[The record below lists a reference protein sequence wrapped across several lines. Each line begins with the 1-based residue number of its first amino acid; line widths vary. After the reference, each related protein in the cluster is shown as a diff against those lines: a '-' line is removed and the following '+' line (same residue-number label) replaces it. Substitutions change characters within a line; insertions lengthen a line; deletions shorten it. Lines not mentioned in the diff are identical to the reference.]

1 MKKIISVLL
10 VLLLTFSIMTPLSVM
25 SSAKTIDASSLKK
38 VNYVC
43 TKETSKVSQS
53 GSTISSSIDY
63 TFDSK
68 GYLTQK
74 VETEKSLYGSS
85 STQTTNSYN
94 SMGYHTKEQIK
105 ERGSLLGGGDSTT
118 TKTYDEKGNLT
129 KSVKTETSFGMKETT
144 TVTNTYDSKSNLIK
158 TVEAY
163 KSGSDTST
171 ETTTKTYDESN
182 RVIKEVY
189 SYKDSDGY
197 TESSSETYTFDSKG
211 NLIKYV
217 FTEKNSEGYSNTETT
232 VNTFDSKGN
241 ITKEVVTVKGSELNS
256 TATTTYTYDTKG
268 NNTQVLSDYSDSDGY
283 KKTAKTVRTF
293 NADGNITKSVSER
306 SNSENET
313 SSVIV
318 TYTYDSKKNLT
329 KMVTKSTDSDGSS
342 TTTETYA
349 YDSKGNVTKEVT
361 EVFEKYADGEEEYS
375 KITTTYTYN
384 SKSLITKTVYVIKD
398 SDIGDMTGTITNTYD
413 ANDNLIKSVTVL
425 KDSDS
430 NSATNTNT
438 YEYAPVKGALYADME
453 NNMVYSYYNSY
464 AYTGKAIKP
473 GIKIETIMNKI
484 LEQGVDYKLSY
495 TNNTNIGTAK
505 IKVTFVGDYEDYDA
519 VTLPFKIVLGQVKGL
534 KATPESKKITLEWN
548 SVAGATGY
556 YVYEYNASTQK
567 YTKLKTVKTNKV
579 TISDLKPS
587 TSHTYAVKAYKTVD
601 KSEITGAYSS
611 KLSVKTLKQ
620 TPEIKLSKTSAT
632 MYLGGSMT
640 LKATTYPA
648 NVKVTWKSSDKSVAT
663 VSSSG
668 KVTAV
673 KNGTATITGQFTYNN
688 KTYKVS
694 CKVTVKT
701 PSIKLN
707 KTSVT
712 VSPKASVTLK
722 ATCLPSTATVKW
734 ASSNTSVAKV
744 SSTGKITGVKKG
756 TATVT
761 ASFTYGS
768 KTYKATCKV
777 TVK

>member
-25 SSAKTIDASSLKK
+25 SSAKTIDASSLEKL
-38 VNYVC
+38 NYVC
-43 TKETSKVSQS
+43 TKETSKTGMS
-53 GSTISSSIDY
+53 GSTMSSSIVY

-74 VETEKSLYGSS
+74 VATEKNLYGSS
-85 STQTTNSYN
+85 SETTTNSYN
-94 SMGYHTKEQIK
+94 GMGYHTKEQIK
-105 ERGSLLGGGDSTT
+105 NKGSLLGGDSTT

-129 KSVKTETSFGMKETT
+129 KSVKTETSFGTKETT

-197 TESSSETYTFDSKG
+197 TESSSETYTFDGKG

-217 FTEKNSEGYSNTETT
+217 FTEKNSEGYNNTETT
-232 VNTFDSKGN
+232 VNTLDSKGN
-241 ITKEVVTVKGSELNS
+241 ITKQVVTAKGSELNS

-306 SNSENET
+306 SDSENEK
-313 SSVIV
+313 SSEIV

-361 EVFEKYADGEEEYS
+361 EEIDKYADGEESYS
-375 KITTTYTYN
+375 KISWAYTYN
-384 SKSLITKTVYVIKD
+384 SKGLITKMVYVVKD
-398 SDIGDMTGTITNTYD
+398 SDIGDMTATITNTYD
-413 ANDNLIKSVTVL
+413 ANDNLIKSV
-425 KDSDS
+425 
-430 NSATNTNT
+430 NSYKIDGLGSVTETKT
-438 YEYAPVKGALYADME
+438 FEYAPVKGALYADTE

-473 GIKIETIMNKI
+473 GIIIKTITDKV

-519 VTLPFKIVLGQVKGL
+519 VTFPFKIVLGQVKGL

-648 NVKVTWKSSDKSVAT
+648 DVKVTWKSSDKSVAT

-673 KNGTATITGQFTYNN
+673 KNGTATITGQFTYKN
-688 KTYKVS
+688 KTYKAS

-701 PSIKLN
+701 PSIKLD

-712 VSPKASVTLK
+712 VAEKGSVALK

-734 ASSNTSVAKV
+734 TSSNTSVAKV

-777 TVK
+777 AVK